1 MVYNVHDSDY
11 SSIYTNK
18 TKEMKKKKKKG
29 QHMRKRKKLTHTQ
42 TETLTLKKGY
52 KASCLLM

>member
-1 MVYNVHDSDY
+1 MVYTVHDSDY

-18 TKEMKKKKKKG
+18 TKEMEKNKKDKKL
-29 QHMRKRKKLTHTQ
+29 RKRKKLKHTQ
-42 TETLTLKKGY
+42 TETFTLKKGY